1 VFLAKHHGRRLRS
14 EIELTFAPKEGG
26 APPGGSGSSRTSVT
40 VRFG

>member
-26 APPGGSGSSRTSVT
+26 GELKTSVT